1 VVKFKRLCSLPIA
14 LKKSRKM
21 SVVTLPLIVA
31 AIPPLGGQCSRLVR
45 RLYEAAA
52 TVPAAELSMSRRA
65 QSTGGRQ
72 IVFTRVYIKGHT
84 WAEPEPWPWGVAII
98 TVDYSIRCT

>member
-1 VVKFKRLCSLPIA
+1 MQPAHCVKKIA
-14 LKKSRKM
+14 KNVSGYFT
-21 SVVTLPLIVA
+21 SNCCGNS
-31 AIPPLGGQCSRLVR
+31 PLGGQCSRLVR

-72 IVFTRVYIKGHT
+72 IVFTRVYIKDHT
-84 WAEPEPWPWGVAII
+84 ETEPEP
-98 TVDYSIRCT
+98 